1 MLLEWGI
8 IQYITRIGLYVT
20 LSGVVGGIGS
30 FYFISLYAPSYKD
43 FFRRYIGGS
52 ACIGALLSILYFWT
66 QIGGSVNEGWLGSFN
81 KDIALL
87 LYESPI
93 GDFFKYGLLG
103 YFSILFSVLF
113 GTYFSYLKGFIFSGI
128 KLVLKLLGVI
138 FLLNSYVSIGHSVSE
153 PWYVG
158 AALWV
163 HVAVAAWW
171 IGSLLPLWWIM
182 RSSELI
188 ETKKVLEY
196 FGQIASV
203 PVVILIFCGIVM
215 TYVYLGFGKIWF
227 EGYGKILFL
236 KVVLVIALLALALHH
251 KIHRVPNLI
260 TPDSLKGMKRS
271 VLLEAALMVIVIS
284 LTSYISTFI
293 SIH

>member
-1 MLLEWGI
+1 
-8 IQYITRIGLYVT
+8 
-20 LSGVVGGIGS
+20 
-30 FYFISLYAPSYKD
+30 
-43 FFRRYIGGS
+43 
-52 ACIGALLSILYFWT
+52 
-66 QIGGSVNEGWLGSFN
+66 
-81 KDIALL
+81 
-87 LYESPI
+87 
-93 GDFFKYGLLG
+93 
-103 YFSILFSVLF
+103 
-113 GTYFSYLKGFIFSGI
+113 
-128 KLVLKLLGVI
+128 
-138 FLLNSYVSIGHSVSE
+138 
-153 PWYVG
+153 
-158 AALWV
+158 
-163 HVAVAAWW
+163 
-171 IGSLLPLWWIM
+171 M

-203 PVVILIFCGIVM
+203 PVVILIFCGILM
-215 TYVYLGFGKIWF
+215 TYVYLGFGKLWL